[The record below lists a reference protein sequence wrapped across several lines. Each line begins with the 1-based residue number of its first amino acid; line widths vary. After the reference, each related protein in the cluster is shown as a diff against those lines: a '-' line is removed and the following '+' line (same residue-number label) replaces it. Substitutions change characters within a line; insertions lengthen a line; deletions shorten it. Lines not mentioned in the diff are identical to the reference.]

1 MSDKKKIPDY
11 LKKSKT
17 EIGVKPGIYDDEF
30 VTIPKL
36 GFSVK
41 KGKTEVNISGNKP
54 LSKVDKRNINSAL
67 TLGIT
72 KGDIEKGDTSE
83 FSLTGT
89 KQGKTKNLEVVFKK
103 VLGKK
108 TGDEVKKGRMF
119 TAAEVRA
126 LDEAKS
132 AKNYKK
138 KDRIKSSG
146 DKERIELM
154 GTDLR
159 KYTEGGMCRGAG
171 AAIKGTKFKGV
182 F

>member
-1 MSDKKKIPDY
+1 MSDKKKVPDY

-41 KGKTEVNISGNKP
+41 KGKTEVNISGYTP

-83 FSLTGT
+83 FSLLGT
-89 KQGKTKNLEVVFKK
+89 KQGKSKNLEVVFKK

-108 TGDEVKKGRMF
+108 VGGLKKGRMF

-154 GTDLR
+154 GTNLKKFTD
-159 KYTEGGMCRGAG
+159 GGMCRGAG